1 MQLRPAVLYL
11 ALLTSS
17 DRSLDAQLGKD
28 IPHGLQPERC
38 SMSADV
44 EKKKISNHNII
55 ELLDH

>member
-38 SMSADV
+38 STSADV
-44 EKKKISNHNII
+44 EVSNHNII